1 MEKEIV
7 SKWVVEYG
15 DDLYSWA
22 FYKTSS
28 RETAQDLIQ
37 ETFLSAFKSYKN
49 FKHESQPKTWLFKI
63 LNNKI
68 IDYYRKSANSLK
80 GVELKDEAAHER
92 MVNKLFD
99 QNDNWEPTGFEQTW
113 EDDQHLLDNPEF
125 NEIMD
130 GCIKDLPSAWQFA
143 VTAKYH
149 LDKEPRDI
157 CQELNITA
165 SNYWQILHRAK
176 LLLKKCIEIKWTV

>member
-1 MEKEIV
+1 MLKTAKMEKEIV

-37 ETFLSAFKSYKN
+37 ETFLSAFKSYKK

-68 IDYYRKSANSLK
+68 IDYYRKSAKSLK
-80 GVELKDEAAHER
+80 GVELKDEEAHER

-99 QNDNWEPTGFEQTW
+99 QKEAVPRIICIPCFFRYSGFSCLSMRSCFSRIYSLILRKSTFPV
-113 EDDQHLLDNPEF
+113 DSNPNREAVF
-125 NEIMD
+125 AQ
-130 GCIKDLPSAWQFA
+130 CI
-143 VTAKYH
+143 
-149 LDKEPRDI
+149 
-157 CQELNITA
+157 
-165 SNYWQILHRAK
+165 
-176 LLLKKCIEIKWTV
+176 